1 MNFCYQ
7 ETLRGLLPI
16 SAWWQDVVAGS
27 GLLAVSPAMCLIVH
41 NAVVCF
47 EMNGMETYSEIELF
61 SFIRIGADS
70 DRRLSE
76 AAFKELYAR
85 LSPRIFAYC
94 KKVLNDT
101 DLAQDVFQ
109 DTFIRFYKSAQ
120 QERDMTNVAA
130 YLLRIARNLCLNAKR
145 DYGSNRFVEL
155 EDYHGSH
162 AASDGDQQELLTLI
176 NKALEQ
182 LSFEYRDVFVLRE
195 YDGLS
200 YAEIGEIVGCSEAT
214 AKIRSF
220 RAKQKIREML
230 APYLQDLNRQS

>member
-1 MNFCYQ
+1 
-7 ETLRGLLPI
+7 
-16 SAWWQDVVAGS
+16 
-27 GLLAVSPAMCLIVH
+27 
-41 NAVVCF
+41 
-47 EMNGMETYSEIELF
+47 MNGMETYSEIELF
-61 SFIRIGADS
+61 SFIRIGEES

-85 LSPRIFAYC
+85 LSPRIYAYC
-94 KKVLNDT
+94 KKVLDDV

-120 QERDMTNVAA
+120 QEREMTNVPA

-145 DYGSNRFVEL
+145 DYGSHRFVEL
-155 EDYHGSH
+155 EDYHGALS
-162 AASDGDQQELLTLI
+162 ANDGDNRELLTLI
-176 NKALEQ
+176 DKAIEQ
-182 LSFEYRDVFVLRE
+182 LPFDYKDVFVLRE

-200 YAEIGEIVGCSEAT
+200 YAEIGEIVGCTEAT

-230 APYLQDLNRQS
+230 APYLQDLNDNGA

>member
-1 MNFCYQ
+1 M
-7 ETLRGLLPI
+7 
-16 SAWWQDVVAGS
+16 VAGS
-27 GLLAVSPAMCLIVH
+27 GLLAERPVVRSIVH
-41 NAVVCF
+41 NPVVCF

-94 KKVLNDT
+94 KKVLNDV

-130 YLLRIARNLCLNAKR
+130 YILRIARNLCLNAKR
-145 DYGSNRFVEL
+145 DYGSQRFVEL
-155 EDYHGSH
+155 EDFHGAHGSN
-162 AASDGDQQELLTLI
+162 DGEKQELLSLI
-176 NKALEQ
+176 DKAIEQ
-182 LSFEYRDVFVLRE
+182 LSFEYKDVFVLRE

-200 YAEIGEIVGCSEAT
+200 YAEIGEIVGCTEAT

-220 RAKQKIREML
+220 RAKQKIRELL
-230 APYLQDLNRQS
+230 APYLQDLNS